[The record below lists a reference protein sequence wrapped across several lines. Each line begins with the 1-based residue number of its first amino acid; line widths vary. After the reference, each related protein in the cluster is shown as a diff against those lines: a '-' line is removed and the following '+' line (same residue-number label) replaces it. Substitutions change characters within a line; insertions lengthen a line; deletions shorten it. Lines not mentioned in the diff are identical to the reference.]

1 MTVDYH
7 TVLYQSVVFI
17 PGLRAAAVLFKG
29 GMEICTFFLT
39 EGLKGLRD
47 HRRKRGPFQ
56 KQECVSNTLRAFA
69 VFALVTYAF
78 LFIFL
83 HAVSD

>member
-17 PGLRAAAVLFKG
+17 PGLRGAAVLFKG

-47 HRRKRGPFQ
+47 HRRKRGACQ
-56 KQECVSNTLRAFA
+56 CVSNTLRAFA
-69 VFALVTYAF
+69 FFALVTYAF

-83 HAVSD
+83 QAVSD

>member
-29 GMEICTFFLT
+29 WYGNMHIFPTK
-39 EGLKGLRD
+39 GLKGLRD

-56 KQECVSNTLRAFA
+56 KQECVSNTFRAFA
-69 VFALVTYAF
+69 VFAFVTYAF

>member
-1 MTVDYH
+1 MHIFPT
-7 TVLYQSVVFI
+7 
-17 PGLRAAAVLFKG
+17 K
-29 GMEICTFFLT
+29 
-39 EGLKGLRD
+39 GLKGLRD

-56 KQECVSNTLRAFA
+56 KQECVSNTFTAFA

-83 HAVSD
+83 HAVFFLKLNFFLNSLVGPILADLEN